1 LKVTVIAQ
9 TPMMRQYFEAKA
21 AHPGVLVAM
30 RVGDFY
36 EFYGEDAE
44 TAARVLEITL
54 TGRED
59 GKNGRISM
67 AGVPFHSVERY
78 LARLLQA
85 GHRVALCDQV
95 EDPKT
100 AKGLVRRE
108 VTRVMTPGTVVEDSL
123 LSARA
128 DNFLAALIKHKGAI
142 GLALLDSSTG
152 VFIASEFGGPQ
163 AEHSAASEIAR
174 VRPAEV
180 VVPEGESPLPEE
192 LFEALRAHLSTF
204 PGLYSD
210 QAERRLREHFG
221 AKSLAGFGLEDR
233 PAAVLAAALALEY
246 ARHNGLRLEH
256 IDQLAYIATGDAVEI
271 DPATRRALEITQ
283 NATDGSARLTLLS
296 VIDRTVTPMGGRLL
310 RRWLERPLRVME
322 ALQARQEA
330 VARLLEHHAT
340 RGDLRDNLE
349 KIADIER
356 LVGRAVSGLASPRD
370 LAALRDSLL
379 RLPEVAECARK
390 VALGRLGELH
400 QALGDH
406 RDLAHDLRMSLVDLP
421 PLTLREGG
429 IIRPGFDVPLDQ
441 LREKSRKGKDY
452 IAQLEQTE
460 RQATGI
466 DRLKVGYNGVFG
478 YYLEV
483 SKTQTDKVPDHY
495 VRKQTTANAERYIT
509 AELKEHE
516 SAVLGADEKAA
527 ALEADLFQQIRGKVV
542 AHATALVAT
551 ARAVAE
557 LDALASLAETANRC
571 RFCRPELI
579 ESGDLIIEEG
589 RHPVVEANAEAFVP
603 NDLRLEGQARLV
615 VLTGPNMS
623 GKSTFLRQTAL
634 IVLLAQVGSFVPAKS
649 CQVPLCDR
657 IFARIGARDELALGQ
672 STFMVEMV
680 ESANILNNATP
691 RSLVILDE
699 VGRGTSTYDGM
710 AIAWAMV
717 EALADL
723 GALTLFATHYHQLNA
738 LAEQVPAIRNFRI
751 EVREVGDEVVWTHKV
766 LPGGADRSYGLQV
779 ARMAGVPRHVLERA
793 QNVLNELEQRPSTP
807 IPVIQKPLQLSLF
820 ETEPSP
826 VEKALAGLDV
836 DRLTPLEALT
846 TLTEWKQKLR

>member
-1 LKVTVIAQ
+1 MKAQ
-9 TPMMRQYFEAKA
+9 TPMMRQYFQAKE

-44 TAARVLEITL
+44 TAARALEITL

-59 GKNGRISM
+59 GKNGRIAM

-78 LARLLQA
+78 LAKLIQA
-85 GHRVALCDQV
+85 GFRVALCDQV

-108 VTRVMTPGTVVEDSL
+108 VTRVLTPGTVVEDSL

-128 DNFLAALIKHKGAI
+128 DNFLAALIRLKDRF

-152 VFIASEFGGPQ
+152 VFLASEFTGSQ
-163 AEHSAASEIAR
+163 ADHAAAAELAR
-174 VRPAEV
+174 VGAAEV
-180 VVPEGESPLPEE
+180 VVPQGEPPLPES
-192 LFEALRAHLSTF
+192 LFEALRAIVTTAQA
-204 PGLYSD
+204 PYAD
-210 QAERRLREHFG
+210 QAERRLLEHFG
-221 AKSLAGFGLEDR
+221 SKSLAGFGLDDR
-233 PAAVLAAALALEY
+233 PAAMLAAAMALEY
-246 ARHNGLRLEH
+246 AKSNGLQLRH
-256 IDQLAYIATGDAVEI
+256 VDQIAYISTGDAVEI
-271 DPATRRALEITQ
+271 DPSTRRALELTQ
-283 NATDGSARLTLLS
+283 NATDGSTRLTLLS
-296 VIDRTVTPMGGRLL
+296 VLDRTVTSMGGRLL
-310 RRWLERPLRVME
+310 RRWVERPLRDRAV
-322 ALQARQEA
+322 LDARHEA
-330 VARLLEHHAT
+330 VARLVEHAVTRADLREQLEHV
-340 RGDLRDNLE
+340 
-349 KIADIER
+349 ADIER

-379 RLPEVAECARK
+379 QLPEVAECARK

-406 RDLAHDLRMSLVDLP
+406 REIAHDLRQALVETP
-421 PLTLREGG
+421 PNTLREGG
-429 IIRPGFDVPLDQ
+429 IIRDGFDPPLDL

-460 RQATGI
+460 RKVTGI
-466 DRLKVGYNGVFG
+466 ERLKVGYNGVFG

-483 SKTQTDKVPDHY
+483 GKSHTDRVPDHY

-527 ALEADLFQQIRGKVV
+527 ALEGDLFQMLRGKIV
-542 AHATALVAT
+542 AQATALVAT

-557 LDALASLAETANRC
+557 LDTLSGLAEVAVRS
-571 RFCRPELI
+571 RFVRPTITDQRGLTI
-579 ESGDLIIEEG
+579 VEG
-589 RHPVVEANAEAFVP
+589 RHPVVEAHSEAFVP
-603 NDLRLEGQARLV
+603 NDLHFTDEHRLI

-623 GKSTFLRQTAL
+623 GKSTYLRQIAL
-634 IVLLAQVGSFVPAKS
+634 IVVMAQIGSFVPAVS
-649 CQVPLCDR
+649 CELPLCDR

-680 ESANILNNATP
+680 ESANILNNATAQ
-691 RSLVILDE
+691 SLVILDE

-717 EALADL
+717 ESLAEL
-723 GALTLFATHYHQLNA
+723 GSLTLFATHYHQLNA
-738 LAEQVPAIRNFRI
+738 LAEQVPAIQNFRI
-751 EVREVGDEVVWTHKV
+751 EVREVGDDVVWTHKV
-766 LPGGADRSYGLQV
+766 LAGGADKSYGLQV
-779 ARMAGVPRHVLERA
+779 ARMAGVPRPVVERA
-793 QNVLNELEQRPSTP
+793 QSVLNELEQRPVTP
-807 IPVIQKPLQLSLF
+807 IPVIQKPMQMSLF
-820 ETEPSP
+820 EIEASP

-836 DRLTPLEALT
+836 NELTPLEALT
-846 TLTEWKQKLR
+846 TLADWKKKFS